1 MYMNC
6 VNEGP
11 ALITAAF
18 KSKCQK
24 QETFFRFFSFF
35 ISYFFLYF
43 IPSVN
48 DGMIHKLDEKLSDHR
63 MRLLILANLINKSQ
77 VLQYSIS

>member
-6 VNEGP
+6 ANEGP

-18 KSKCQK
+18 NQSVKNKK
-24 QETFFRFFSFF
+24 HFFDFFPFF

-77 VLQYSIS
+77 VLQ

>member
-6 VNEGP
+6 SNEGP
-11 ALITAAF
+11 ALMTAAF
-18 KSKCQK
+18 KSKCKK

-35 ISYFFLYF
+35 YF
-43 IPSVN
+43 ILFLN
-48 DGMIHKLDEKLSDHR
+48 DGMIDKIDEKLSDYR

-77 VLQYSIS
+77 VLQ